1 MLNLHGDKPK
11 FLAPG
16 FGADIAS
23 QRADDLDLMAI
34 AQITDA
40 FGEGRKL
47 SALDLAC
54 GAGGQTL
61 RMAQAGAKVM
71 AVDIV
76 DTASQLYKSAM
87 SLFLKGSV
95 LFIKADM
102 RKSTLLI
109 LGTFDVIVCQRA
121 IHYLPYEEALD
132 SVHRMKEVLAQGGR
146 LYMSA
151 SGIESELGSRYPGKS
166 FPLARRY
173 APLSEEMAEKHGIHG
188 PVCLY
193 SEEDMAHL
201 LTQAGLAIEKIYSSP
216 FGNVKAV
223 ARHDV

>member
-1 MLNLHGDKPK
+1 MLNLYGDKPK

-34 AQITDA
+34 AQITGA

-61 RMAQAGAKVM
+61 RMAQAGAKVI

-76 DTASQLYKSAM
+76 DAAEQIYESAM
-87 SLFLKGSV
+87 SRPLKGSV

-109 LGTFDVIVCQRA
+109 LGTFDLIVCQRA
-121 IHYLPYEEALD
+121 IHYLPYGEALD
-132 SVHRMKEVLAQGGR
+132 SVRKMKEVLVPDGR
-146 LYMSA
+146 LYLSA
-151 SGIESELGSRYPGKS
+151 SGIASELGDNYQGNA
-166 FPLARRY
+166 FPLAERY
-173 APLSEEMAEKHGIHG
+173 APLSDEMTEKHGIRG

-193 SEEDMAHL
+193 SEYDMAHL
-201 LTQAGLAIEKIYSSP
+201 LTQAGLVIEKISISP

-223 ARHDV
+223 ARHGA